1 MKNILIDL
9 YKKSTPNT
17 PLGWEHRDKRIH
29 SAIEVLMKSGL
40 QDVSVDIA
48 YSWMPTMLKHKGDY
62 KKINQFISKA
72 KTEDLKISE
81 LEEFKSLVNNSI
93 VGVSKVLA
101 LCYPDR
107 FAIWDS
113 RVAKALNLKSTS
125 VSKIEVYL
133 AYIKSIREASKEINV
148 KIRDIES
155 AAYLAGGANPSK

>member
-1 MKNILIDL
+1 MKNTLIQI
-9 YKKSTPNT
+9 YRKSSPVI
-17 PLGWEHRDKRIH
+17 PQGWEDRDTRIH
-29 SAIEVLMKSGL
+29 DAIAVLMKNGL
-40 QDVSVDIA
+40 QDIAVDIA
-48 YSWMPTMLKHKGDY
+48 YSWMPTMLKHKGDH
-62 KKINQFISKA
+62 KRINQIISKA
-72 KTEDLKISE
+72 ETKDLEICE

-113 RVAKALNLKSTS
+113 RVAKALDLKSTS
-125 VSKIEVYL
+125 VSNIAVYI

>member
-1 MKNILIDL
+1 MKNKLIAL
-9 YKKSTPNT
+9 YENSKPST
-17 PLGWEHRDKRIH
+17 PLGWEDRDIRIH
-29 SAIEVLMKSGL
+29 SAIAVLMKYGL

-62 KKINQFISKA
+62 KKINQLIFKA
-72 KTEDLKISE
+72 KNEDLEISE

-113 RVAKALNLKSTS
+113 RVAKALNLKSS
-125 VSKIEVYL
+125 AVVKIEIYL
-133 AYIKSIREASKEINV
+133 TYIKSIRDASKEINV

>member
-1 MKNILIDL
+1 MKSRLIVL
-9 YKKSTPNT
+9 YDKSTPSL
-17 PLGWEHRDKRIH
+17 PLGWEDRDVRIH
-29 SAIEVLMKSGL
+29 NAIAVLMKYGL

-72 KTEDLKISE
+72 KTEDLGIFE
-81 LEEFKSLVNNSI
+81 LEEFKCLVNNSI

-125 VSKIEVYL
+125 VSNIEVYL
-133 AYIKSIREASKEINV
+133 EYIKSIREASKEINV